1 MNARWIACLL
11 LAGGVAVAGTAQDD
25 LKLAQRLSARGLDK
39 MAGQLLDEMV
49 KSSDADRQRAGRFG
63 KALVTKQEA
72 QIHAFKFVRAL
83 ESGEKPPVTREDVI
97 KEYESAIPEIEGY
110 VKTQGPGSDSAF
122 LLAETLQ
129 EYAEFLVGAQY
140 PDSMRAEREELVTA
154 NKDKAETLFD
164 QAIKYYN
171 AVAAAVLKSVGG
183 ELDPESEEYIRV
195 TNAKYKA
202 ALATFRL
209 ALVYPKGARFNARSE
224 DAEEVLDTFLNEH
237 YEELYGA
244 FAMLYLGQLK
254 YEQAVRT
261 GESEF
266 GEDALN
272 YFETLY
278 GVVNEDPQFPQTIE
292 VLGKAF
298 YWYGKTGNAL
308 ARAEGAIKKK
318 DPTRIGDVLKMGRVL
333 KQKMRYGANS
343 RPALLA
349 HLEVA
354 DAMAAQGNFEGA
366 VGLAGE
372 VLAKARAEG
381 AASVVSAATG
391 KLTDWVAN
399 VGGAGDL
406 PPALLAQI
414 GDSLAAQGVTA
425 KAITFYERA
434 VAASKTEEEIE
445 QVANE
450 AWRKIA
456 TAYRRDKRNFAA
468 GKVAW
473 AVVEAFIASKQG
485 QETAFYQT
493 ASEACWQAVQAYK
506 VISESTKRAGDK
518 AMYEKILKTFR
529 ESFPDHP
536 QNADAAFGEALDSFV
551 KGNFEEAAGKFKAIS
566 TASPS
571 YWSAQ
576 MRVPICYV
584 RLANAEGQE
593 DPKKWW
599 EAALKAANELYA
611 TGAKRSDIPPAQS
624 AMRAGKMLQAISL
637 HALERWEDAIK
648 SVDEFFAAYPGLF
661 PGKGREFK
669 IKIDSLLA
677 LKRLDEAEAAL
688 AQFKTRMKGSSYL
701 KGANLDVYKALRAK
715 YKPLG
720 GRERAAI
727 AKRAALLWEER
738 VNAKAKPTAS
748 DFWFLADVLKDAQRY
763 ADAAS
768 AYEAAAQAAETPGQR
783 EGWTLLAA
791 EMGFKAARE
800 NRDKMDPA
808 EYRKVLAQTRE
819 RFTQVLLADETQRQ
833 QLLPILADGK
843 KWPSKAQWK
852 WLAAKPE
859 PLLTAAEVY
868 GESSPK
874 GLDGRWIGVRLLEKL
889 HKITEPTAEEG
900 SKKAEYVNA
909 WWEGAQLKL
918 ELYLAIA
925 EAQSAQVNSKKAAQY
940 GFSFGKRLQVQ
951 YEAMDGPERVA
962 TVKRLTTQLQALQ
975 R

>member
-1 MNARWIACLL
+1 
-11 LAGGVAVAGTAQDD
+11 
-25 LKLAQRLSARGLDK
+25 
-39 MAGQLLDEMV
+39 
-49 KSSDADRQRAGRFG
+49 
-63 KALVTKQEA
+63 
-72 QIHAFKFVRAL
+72 
-83 ESGEKPPVTREDVI
+83 
-97 KEYESAIPEIEGY
+97 
-110 VKTQGPGSDSAF
+110 
-122 LLAETLQ
+122 
-129 EYAEFLVGAQY
+129 
-140 PDSMRAEREELVTA
+140 VTA
-154 NKDKAETLFD
+154 HKDEAEKLFG
-164 QAIKYYN
+164 QAIAYYN
-171 AVAAAVLKSVGG
+171 AVAKAVTYSVGG
-183 ELDPESEEYIRV
+183 ELDPDGEEWVRV
-195 TNAKYKA
+195 TNAKFKA
-202 ALATFRL
+202 ALASFRL
-209 ALVYPKGARFNARSE
+209 ALIYPKGARFNARSE

-237 YEELYGA
+237 YESLYGA
-244 FAMLYLGQLK
+244 FSMLYLGQLK
-254 YEQAVRT
+254 YQQAVRN
-261 GESEF
+261 GEAEF

-278 GVVNEDPQFPQTIE
+278 GVVTEDPQYPQTIE

-308 ARAEGAIKKK
+308 ARAEGALKKK
-318 DPTRIGDVLKMGRVL
+318 DPTRLGDVLKMGRVL

-354 DAMAAQGNFEGA
+354 DAMAAQGQFEGA

-381 AASVVSAATG
+381 AASVVSVATG

-399 VGGAGDL
+399 VGGAGNL
-406 PPALLAQI
+406 PPGLLAQI

-456 TAYRRDKRNFAA
+456 TAYRRDKRYFAA
-468 GKVAW
+468 GRIAW
-473 AVVEAFIASKQG
+473 SVVEAFIASKQG

-506 VISESTKRAGDK
+506 VIAESAKRAGDK
-518 AMYEKILKTFR
+518 AQYEKVLNTFR
-529 ESFPDHP
+529 SSFPDHP

-551 KGNFEEAAGKFKAIS
+551 KANYEEAAGKFKAIS

-576 MRVPICYV
+576 MRVPICFI
-584 RLANAEGQE
+584 RLATDKDAAES
-593 DPKKWW
+593 KKWY
-599 EAALKAANELYA
+599 AASLKAAEELHA
-611 TGAKRSDIPPAQS
+611 IGSKRSDLPQAQA
-624 AMRAGKMLQAISL
+624 AMRAGMMLQAISL
-637 HALERWEDAIK
+637 HALERWEEALK
-648 SVDEFFAAYPGLF
+648 SVDAFMAAYPGVY

-669 IKIDSLLA
+669 IKIDA
-677 LKRLDEAEAAL
+677 LVALGRLDEAEAAL
-688 AQFKTRMKGSSYL
+688 ARFKTKLKGSSYL
-701 KGANLDVYKALRAK
+701 KGSNLQIYKALREK

-720 GRERAAI
+720 GRERANL
-727 AKRAALLWEER
+727 AKRAALLWEQH
-738 VNAKAKPTAS
+738 VDAKGKPTAS

-768 AYEAAAQAAETPGQR
+768 AYESAANAADTPGQR

-819 RFTQVLLADETQRQ
+819 RFTTVLFPDPQQRKE
-833 QLLPILADGK
+833 LLQILADGK

-868 GESSPK
+868 GESSPQ
-874 GLDGRWIGVRLLEKL
+874 GLDGRWIGVRLLDKL
-889 HKITEPTAEEG
+889 HKITEPAAEAG
-900 SKKAEYVNA
+900 SKKAEYVNT

-925 EAQSAQVNSKKAAQY
+925 EAQNVAAGSKKAAQY
-940 GFSFGKRLQVQ
+940 GFSFGKRVQVQ

-962 TVKRLTTQLQALQ
+962 T
-975 R
+975 